1 MKAITIR
8 LPAVEAAMLIEVQQG
23 NKYCKHINVYVI
35 SEMQREY
42 ERWLKARG
50 R

>member
-8 LPAVEAAMLIEVQQG
+8 LPAVETAMLIEVQQG
-23 NKYCKHINVYVI
+23 NKYYMRINVYFV